1 MTIWFKD
8 DCKMFDLPTPHGD
21 KLRSLLDNSKL
32 PESDKSRVEHA
43 LEQYGYWIARLSSAE
58 GSVDDTIRMMVALLN
73 EYKLY
78 IDIELIFD
86 SDENFLY
93 RQKGQLKLDSS
104 VLEEFIP
111 ILVTTAFSEELKD
124 LDLSF
129 GPVNSFAS
137 LRFEENVRIPSSGAG
152 MAIRSKAQDFAIS
165 RKLYIS
171 ASHNPDFQES
181 VTSETNL
188 AYIATEIK
196 TNLDKTMFQEATA
209 TALDVKSVAPG
220 TRYYLL
226 CEWLDMTPISTV
238 NTAIDEIIILRRAKR
253 IQSNLR
259 TAFATSAGR
268 RRNRSSYVSYMTEHP
283 LEPESFTRYLGHI
296 RRLISDDTEETI
308 LTRGF
313 F

>member
-1 MTIWFKD
+1 
-8 DCKMFDLPTPHGD
+8 MFNLPSPHGD
-21 KLRSLLDNSKL
+21 KLRSLLHNNKL
-32 PESDKSRVEHA
+32 PESDKPRVEHA
-43 LEQYGYWIARLSSAE
+43 LEQYGNWIAGLSSME
-58 GSVDDTIRMMVALLN
+58 SSTDDNIKAMVASLN
-73 EYKLY
+73 EYKLF
-78 IDIELIFD
+78 IDVEFIFD

-93 RQKGQLKLDSS
+93 RQKGQLKLDNS

-111 ILVTTAFSEELKD
+111 ILVTTVFSEELKD

-137 LRFEENVRIPSSGAG
+137 LSFEESVKVAVSGAG
-152 MAIRSKAQDFAIS
+152 MTIRSKAQDFAIS

-171 ASHNPDFQES
+171 ASHYPNFQES
-181 VTSETNL
+181 ISAETNL
-188 AYIATEIK
+188 AYVATEIK

-226 CEWLDMTPISTV
+226 CEWLDMTPISTT

-253 IQSNLR
+253 IQSNIR
-259 TAFATSAGR
+259 NAFATSDGR
-268 RRNRSSYVSYMTEHP
+268 RRNRASYVNYLAEHP
-283 LEPESFTRYLGHI
+283 LETESFIRYLSHV

-308 LTRGF
+308 LVRGF

>member
-1 MTIWFKD
+1 
-8 DCKMFDLPTPHGD
+8 MFSLSSPHGD

-32 PESDKSRVEHA
+32 PESDKPKVEHA
-43 LEQYGYWIARLSSAE
+43 LEQYGNWIARLNAVE
-58 GSVDDTIRMMVALLN
+58 GSADYITRAMVDLLN
-73 EYKLY
+73 EYKLF
-78 IDIELIFD
+78 IDVELIFD
-86 SDENFLY
+86 SSENFLY
-93 RQKGQLKLDSS
+93 RQKGQLKLDNS

-111 ILVTTAFSEELKD
+111 ILVTSAFSEELKD

-137 LRFEENVRIPSSGAG
+137 LRFEENVRVAVSGAG
-152 MAIRSKAQDFAIS
+152 MTIRSKAQDFAIS

-171 ASHNPDFQES
+171 ASHYPNFQES
-181 VTSETNL
+181 ISAETNL
-188 AYIATEIK
+188 AYAATEIK

-226 CEWLDMTPISTV
+226 CEWLDMTPISTT

-253 IQSNLR
+253 IQAGVRS
-259 TAFATSAGR
+259 AFATAEGR
-268 RRNRSSYVSYMTEHP
+268 RRNRSSYVSFLTEHP
-283 LEPESFTRYLGHI
+283 LDPESFIRYLSHI
-296 RRLISDDTEETI
+296 RRLVFDDPEETI
-308 LTRGF
+308 LARGF